1 MGSRKTGFVFDLRWK
16 SRIETPLALVLLNLL
31 RAQILM
37 KGSNDHLAFLVK
49 DQLSS
54 SVMLDLHQTPIPV
67 PQFVRNLHLLLMVK
81 RHKVETQRAVSHQMP
96 ERRKNGRPKALS
108 LVPLLIDKNST
119 GKMRETVLVDAHG
132 GNHVHYWRA
141 GVLFRQDDQGPLA
154 LIEYEFWF
162 GVIVPDEE
170 EPGFGDLS
178 GIEVVRVSRPK
189 ALGDPDGAVGE
200 ACAVSVGVE
209 QAWDGARGLLL
220 RTNILLARG
229 QASKQWVEIES
240 NFPLLPAPL

>member
-1 MGSRKTGFVFDLRWK
+1 MGSRKTGFVSDLRWK

-31 RAQILM
+31 RAQTLM

-54 SVMLDLHQTPIPV
+54 SVVLDLHQTPIPV

-132 GNHVHYWRA
+132 GNHVHYWRT

-170 EPGFGDLS
+170 EPGFGDL
-178 GIEVVRVSRPK
+178 GEIEVVRVSRPK

-200 ACAVSVGVE
+200 ACAGSVGVE

-229 QASKQWVEIES
+229 QASNQWVEIES